1 MSSAKRDVD
10 APGYVWVM
18 SFDHCRLVVV
28 VMEVAVLLREN
39 TTIDLKVTKTG
50 CELVYATLGID
61 APSITC

>member
-1 MSSAKRDVD
+1 MSGAKRDVD
-10 APGYVWVM
+10 APGYVWVLL
-18 SFDHCRLVVV
+18 SDHCLV

-50 CELVYATLGID
+50 CELVNATLGID